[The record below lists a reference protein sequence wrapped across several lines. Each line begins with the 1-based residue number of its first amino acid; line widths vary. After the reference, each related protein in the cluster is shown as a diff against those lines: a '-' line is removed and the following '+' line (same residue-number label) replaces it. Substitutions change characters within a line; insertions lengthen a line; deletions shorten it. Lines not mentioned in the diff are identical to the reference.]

1 MPLKRLPYKRL
12 KHLIGIHLNT
22 KEDPETQELIDDLSN
37 VRKRGYLNKPELIK
51 ICEWKSPRGIRHIKQ
66 NREVIIKKITKEAL
80 ATRSE
85 QRKLLLLTSLNGVS
99 VPMASAILMLTN
111 PKRYGVIDIRV
122 WQLLYKMGTVNTNAD
137 GAGFNFNHWYRF
149 LKIIRYFAKK
159 YKVGVRNIERTLFK
173 VHVKFQKGR
182 LYKN

>member
-1 MPLKRLPYKRL
+1 MSLKPLPYRTL
-12 KHLIGIHLNT
+12 KSLFGQRISK
-22 KEDPETQELIDDLSN
+22 KEDPETQLIIDSLAN
-37 VRKRGYLNKPELIK
+37 AKKRGWLTKPELIK
-51 ICEWKSPRGIRHIKQ
+51 ICKWKSPRGIRHIKQ

-80 ATRSE
+80 STRSE
-85 QRKLLLLTSLNGVS
+85 QRKLKLLTSLKGVS

-137 GAGFNFNHWYRF
+137 GAGFNFKHWYRF

-159 YKVGVRNIERTLFK
+159 YKVGVRDIERTLFK